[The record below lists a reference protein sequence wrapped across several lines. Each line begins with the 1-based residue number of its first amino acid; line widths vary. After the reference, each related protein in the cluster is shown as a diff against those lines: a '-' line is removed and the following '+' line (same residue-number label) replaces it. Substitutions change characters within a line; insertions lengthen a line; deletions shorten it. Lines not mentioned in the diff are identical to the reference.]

1 MYEISLVPDVKSEL
15 IRKLK
20 IRNLV
25 FLICIIVAASCGAV
39 FIIMFSIIGGQG
51 IKLSAQDVEL
61 DCRSEGK
68 GKCES
73 KYGTPVLK
81 FENES
86 ELLTIQDQMKNM
98 AYLNQNKIKFSRV
111 FNILD
116 TIRPNYDR
124 GDENEV
130 KISEISADIANNTIT
145 FDALGYSL
153 NNIGYRA
160 LEAFKKSAQR
170 SYFDYGS
177 YMRLD
182 SESGEYVAIP
192 SFCIKEET
200 DNDGVIYGVYK
211 KGTPGCEA
219 PMVEKDDTEDAE
231 STNESGD
238 LESNTGVA
246 IEGEETTEQKAEE
259 VKQENIRIRRTY
271 NDESDLKAYKNG
283 NDRFAKE
290 GTETRKGYYFES
302 KCIQYDSDGAFDE
315 SATLT
320 ECPVLAGEPE
330 ISDSA
335 YGRDSDGT
343 MALAFSVSLGITPDV
358 FLSANKHMLIVSP
371 SRQNVT
377 DSYIQIKGMFGA
389 IKDKNVGEEEQ

>member
-1 MYEISLVPDVKSEL
+1 
-15 IRKLK
+15 
-20 IRNLV
+20 
-25 FLICIIVAASCGAV
+25 
-39 FIIMFSIIGGQG
+39 
-51 IKLSAQDVEL
+51 
-61 DCRSEGK
+61 
-68 GKCES
+68 
-73 KYGTPVLK
+73 
-81 FENES
+81 
-86 ELLTIQDQMKNM
+86 
-98 AYLNQNKIKFSRV
+98 
-111 FNILD
+111 
-116 TIRPNYDR
+116 
-124 GDENEV
+124 
-130 KISEISADIANNTIT
+130 
-145 FDALGYSL
+145 
-153 NNIGYRA
+153 
-160 LEAFKKSAQR
+160 
-170 SYFDYGS
+170 
-177 YMRLD
+177 
-182 SESGEYVAIP
+182 
-192 SFCIKEET
+192 
-200 DNDGVIYGVYK
+200 
-211 KGTPGCEA
+211 
-219 PMVEKDDTEDAE
+219 MVEKDDTEDAE